1 MFLFLFAHN
10 IKPFN
15 CNFKYPYLYT
25 MPKEK
30 KDTKPRG
37 NYDEKLKV
45 EMSFDELIKKA
56 GEHAKQNNIKKVK
69 ATK

>member
-1 MFLFLFAHN
+1 
-10 IKPFN
+10 
-15 CNFKYPYLYT
+15 

-37 NYDEKLKV
+37 KYDEKLKV
-45 EMSFDELIKKA
+45 EMSFEDLIKKA
-56 GEHAKQNNIKKVK
+56 GEHAKQTNSKKVK